1 MLSFFDGFRDINS
14 ATILFRMV
22 FAILCGGALGIE
34 RSIKNRPAGFRTH
47 VLIIIGATTASLTG
61 HFIYLNMSLP
71 TDMSRLGAQVITGLG
86 FIGAGTIIVT
96 GQRTVKGLTTA
107 AGLWATGIMGL
118 AIGAGFYEGALLGTI
133 AILFAEI
140 VLGKVKIR
148 RVKSFRCIIN
158 YLHKDALD
166 HILRFCKDQSI
177 AIKGLQIESAQ
188 DDTGSNVYS
197 AFLSLCHTQFSLIQ
211 QSNHLVYCISGL
223 RSLHQRRFSPRSFDN
238 LSHIIFLLTI

>member
-1 MLSFFDGFRDINS
+1 
-14 ATILFRMV
+14 MV
-22 FAILCGGALGIE
+22 FAILCGGAIGIE

-197 AFLSLCHTQFSLIQ
+197 AFLSLQPNKEVNHKQFAQKLEAFDD
-211 QSNHLVYCISGL
+211 VISVVV
-223 RSLHQRRFSPRSFDN
+223 R
-238 LSHIIFLLTI
+238 